1 MLARRRNELSTS
13 NGPDDPGANND
24 EAVSDSQ
31 NTDFDGEIVV
41 SSRIIDQLSS
51 GLYES
56 PAACLK
62 ELINNSYDA
71 DATEVIMSVRPDAE
85 VIIIQD
91 NGDGITRQA
100 FTRHFERIAE
110 SWKREGGEITRLKRP
125 KIGRIGIGFIAAN
138 EICNRME
145 IVSTVAGSTEMLDV
159 SINFEK
165 MRLDPAVRRRDGAD
179 LAKGDYTGTVT
190 EEAEPDDHYTII
202 YLREVRGLAQEIL
215 SGARE
220 GRKGNSIF
228 GLNPASV
235 RQLLSSPNLTS
246 WDEFDT
252 YSQAMLEIALNVPV
266 QYHEGGFLKLI
277 GNKLLLSSSGLRI

>member
-1 MLARRRNELSTS
+1 
-13 NGPDDPGANND
+13 
-24 EAVSDSQ
+24 
-31 NTDFDGEIVV
+31 
-41 SSRIIDQLSS
+41 
-51 GLYES
+51 
-56 PAACLK
+56 
-62 ELINNSYDA
+62 
-71 DATEVIMSVRPDAE
+71 MSVRPDAE

-266 QYHEGGFLKLI
+266 QYHEEWLPEAYRKQASPFVKRAADLKFDVSADGSSLRKPVVLRP
-277 GNKLLLSSSGLRI
+277 GPDGKSLLGLSSFEGSI